1 MTDESATVPPPSVD
15 EVKGWVGF
23 RLDEI
28 AGAGVGKIEGVFVDD
43 SSGEQ
48 IWLLARM
55 GRFGPHTLVPGR
67 DAVQGVGRVW
77 VPYTR
82 DHIRRAPKVEPSVA
96 LTAEAE
102 RQLLEHYRIDPEAG
116 GAAEIADRDAADIS
130 AKPI

>member
-1 MTDESATVPPPSVD
+1 MTDESATVPPPSAD
-15 EVKGWVGF
+15 EVRGWVGF

-28 AGAGVGKIEGVFVDD
+28 AGVGVGKIEGVFVD

-48 IWLLARM
+48 VWLLARM

-67 DAVQGVGRVW
+67 DAVEGVGRVW

-82 DHIRRAPKVEPSVA
+82 DHIRRAPRVDQSVA

-102 RQLLEHYRIDPEAG
+102 RQLLEHYRIEPEAG
-116 GAAEIADRDAADIS
+116 RATEIADATDIS
-130 AKPI
+130 AKPV